1 MEEYFSNRAQEA
13 VRSAQ
18 ETAKALGAAQIGT
31 DHLLVGVAR
40 DRGSV
45 AVRALGAA
53 GLDFDRISA
62 ATQQLAP
69 SRPGAE
75 PGVVI
80 EFAPDAKRAIQ
91 HAVDEAQ
98 RLKAQLVG
106 TEHLLLGVLHETAG
120 AGVKVL
126 VSLGAD
132 PKVVADKC
140 YELMGAKAA
149 GPYGADAGS
158 ETPAL
163 DTFGRDL
170 TKLARDGKL
179 DPVIGREKEI
189 ERCIQILSRRTKNN
203 PVLIGDPG
211 VGKTAIVEGLA
222 QAIAGRRVPE
232 MLADKKVIQLDLAG
246 LVAGTK
252 FRGEFE
258 ERLKG
263 VVDEIVKGAEVILFI
278 DEMHTLVGA
287 GAAEGAI
294 DAANI
299 LKPALARGELQAV
312 GATTLDEYRKYVEKD
327 AALERRFQPVIV
339 DEPSVEETV
348 AILEGLRER
357 YAAHHHVTISDEA
370 LAAAARLSARYI
382 ADRFLPDKA
391 IDLIDEASAKVHL
404 ANLTIPPD
412 LAATQAE
419 VDKLEREKE
428 EAIARNDF
436 EAANQAHV
444 KALEL
449 QAKLDEVKGEWER
462 VKAEKEEE
470 AVVTREDVAG
480 VLSSW
485 TGIPVSELT
494 EEEQARLLRMEEELH
509 KRIVDQEEAV
519 RAVSEAVR
527 SARAGLKD
535 PNQPVG
541 TFIFLGPTGVG
552 KTELAKALAEYL
564 YGDEEAIVR
573 IDMSEYQERHT
584 VSRLVGAP
592 PGYVG
597 YEEGGQLTERVRRR
611 PYSVILLD
619 EIEKA
624 HPDVFNIL
632 LQVMDDGRLTDSH
645 GKTVDFKNALLIM
658 TSNVGADR
666 IVKLSER
673 AHVDKEEALYEKMKE
688 EVFEEVKGVFRPEFI
703 NRVDDVIVF
712 HALGRE
718 ELLQIVDLLMAKVRS
733 RLLDQGMD
741 LEITDAAREHLAE
754 TGYDPAFGARP
765 LRRLITRVLA
775 NPIAN
780 RILKGEFGPGDTVE
794 ADFAD
799 GELVLNKSKTKKT
812 KVKKKKEKPPK
823 DDDVIEGEVV
833 GGEVFD

>member
-1 MEEYFSNRAQEA
+1 MEEYFSNRAQDA
-13 VRSAQ
+13 VRFAQ
-18 ETAKALGAAQIGT
+18 EGAKAMGMGQIGT
-31 DHLLVGVAR
+31 DHLLAGIAR
-40 DRGSV
+40 DRGSI
-45 AVRALGAA
+45 AARALGAV
-53 GLDFDRISA
+53 GLDFGRIA
-62 ATQQLAP
+62 AAVQQVSP
-69 SRPGAE
+69 PRPGAAA
-75 PGVVI
+75 GVVI

-98 RLKAQLVG
+98 RLKAPLVG

-126 VSLGAD
+126 VSMGAD
-132 PKVVADKC
+132 PKVIAEKC
-140 YELMGAKAA
+140 YELMGAQPAR
-149 GPYGADAGS
+149 PYGAAAES

-232 MLADKKVIQLDLAG
+232 MLTDKKVVQLDLAG

-263 VVDEIVKGAEVILFI
+263 VVDEIVKGGDVILFI

-327 AALERRFQPVIV
+327 AALERRFQPVLV
-339 DEPSVEETV
+339 DEPTVEETV

-370 LAAAARLSARYI
+370 IVAAARLSARYI

-391 IDLIDEASAKVHL
+391 IDLIDEAGAKVHL
-404 ANLTIPPD
+404 ANLMVSPD
-412 LAATQAE
+412 VAAAEAE
-419 VDKLEREKE
+419 VDKLNREKE

-436 EAANQAHV
+436 EAANRAHV

-462 VKAEKEEE
+462 VKAEKEEA
-470 AVVTREDVAG
+470 AVVTREDVAA

-485 TGIPVSELT
+485 TGIPVAELT

-519 RAVSEAVR
+519 RAVSQAVR

-666 IVKLSER
+666 IMELSES
-673 AHVDKEEALYEKMKE
+673 AHEGGE
-688 EVFEEVKGVFRPEFI
+688 EVVYDEMKREVLEELKGVFRPEFI

-712 HALGRE
+712 HALAKE
-718 ELLQIVDLLMAKVRS
+718 ELLQIVDLLVAKVRA
-733 RLLDQGMD
+733 RLLDQDMD
-741 LEITDAAREHLAE
+741 LELTDAARGYLAE
-754 TGYDPAFGARP
+754 AGYDPAFGARP
-765 LRRLITRVLA
+765 LRRLITRALA

-780 RILKGEFGPGDTVE
+780 RILEGEFGPGDTVGVDLE
-794 ADFAD
+794 GFA
-799 GELVLNKSKTKKT
+799 LVLRKAKTKKT
-812 KVKKKKEKPPK
+812 KVKKKKEEPEEEEE
-823 DDDVIEGEVV
+823 VVEGEIV
-833 GGEVFD
+833 E

>member
-18 ETAKALGAAQIGT
+18 EAAKGLGAAQIGS

-45 AVRALGAA
+45 AARALGAV
-53 GLDFDRISA
+53 GLDFDKLA
-62 ATQQLAP
+62 AAVQQLAP
-69 SRPGAE
+69 AKPGA
-75 PGVVI
+75 PPAVVI

-98 RLKAQLVG
+98 RLKAQFVG
-106 TEHLLLGVLHETAG
+106 TEHILLGVLSETAG

-132 PKVVADKC
+132 PKVVAQRC
-140 YELMGAKAA
+140 YELMGASAA
-149 GPYGADAGS
+149 GAYGASAESD
-158 ETPAL
+158 TPAL
-163 DTFGRDL
+163 DAFGRDL
-170 TKLARDGKL
+170 TKAAEEGKL

-189 ERCIQILSRRTKNN
+189 ERVIQILSRRTKNN

-222 QAIAGRRVPE
+222 QVIAGRRVPE
-232 MLADKKVIQLDLAG
+232 SLLDKRVIQLDMAG

-258 ERLKG
+258 ERLKN
-263 VVDEIVKGAEVILFI
+263 VVDEIIKRGDVILFI

-327 AALERRFQPVIV
+327 AALERRFQPVMV
-339 DEPSVEETV
+339 DEPTVEETV

-357 YAAHHHVTISDEA
+357 YAAHHQVTISDEA
-370 LAAAARLSARYI
+370 IAAAARLSARYV

-391 IDLIDEASAKVHL
+391 IDLIDEAGAKVHL
-404 ANLTIPPD
+404 ANLTVPPD
-412 LAATQAE
+412 VAAGEAE
-419 VDKLEREKE
+419 IKQLRREKE
-428 EAIARNDF
+428 EAIGRNDF
-436 EAANQAHV
+436 DAANRAHV

-449 QAKLDEVKGEWER
+449 EAKLKEVKDAWER
-462 VKAEKEEE
+462 AKAEKEEK
-470 AVVTREDVAG
+470 AVVTAEDVAG

-509 KRIVDQEEAV
+509 KRIVDQNEAV
-519 RAVSEAVR
+519 RAVAQAVR

-552 KTELAKALAEYL
+552 KTELAKALAEFL

-624 HPDVFNIL
+624 HADVFNIL

-645 GKTVDFKNALLIM
+645 GKTVDFKNAILIM

-666 IVKLSER
+666 IMKLSER
-673 AHVDKEEALYEKMKE
+673 THVDAEAALYEKMKA
-688 EVFEEVKGVFRPEFI
+688 EVFEEVKAVFRPEFI
-703 NRVDDVIVF
+703 NRVDDIIVF
-712 HALGRE
+712 HALARE
-718 ELLQIVDLLMAKVRS
+718 ELEEIVGLLAAKLRA
-733 RLLDQGMD
+733 RLEDQDMG
-741 LEITDAAREHLAE
+741 LEVTAAARAYLADA
-754 TGYDPAFGARP
+754 GYEPAFGARP

-780 RILKGEFGPGDTVE
+780 RILEGDFGPGDTVTV
-794 ADFAD
+794 DYQD
-799 GELVLNKSKTKKT
+799 GELILGKS
-812 KVKKKKEKPPK
+812 KKKKAKVKSKKANAAAE
-823 DDDVIEGEVV
+823 DVIEGEVV
-833 GGEVFD
+833 A